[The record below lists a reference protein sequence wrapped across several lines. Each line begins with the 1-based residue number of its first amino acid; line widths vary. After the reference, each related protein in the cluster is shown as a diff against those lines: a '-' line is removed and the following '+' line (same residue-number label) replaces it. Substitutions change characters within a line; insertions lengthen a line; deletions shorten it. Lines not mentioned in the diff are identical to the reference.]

1 MLSKWSASNV
11 IHIFISHLYQVTM
24 CENVY
29 VEEQNLTFQNTSLA
43 CALFQAEKIK
53 AQKTQEETLIFP
65 LNFLKKFK

>member
-1 MLSKWSASNV
+1 MR
-11 IHIFISHLYQVTM
+11 
-24 CENVY
+24 ENVY